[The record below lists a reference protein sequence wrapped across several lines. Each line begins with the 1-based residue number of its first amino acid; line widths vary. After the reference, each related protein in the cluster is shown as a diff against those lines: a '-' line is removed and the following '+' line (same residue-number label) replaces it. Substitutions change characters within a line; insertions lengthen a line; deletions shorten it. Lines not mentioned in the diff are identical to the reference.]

1 MKKLLVLVL
10 ALSLVAC
17 MALSVSADNKITTST
32 GSNSVTAQIN
42 LTNEYENV
50 GGENIAAATVHSV
63 DVEWADTVFEYTY
76 VTIAGETATKILTWD
91 PDNHEYIVNNAS
103 SSSIDTSKSDWT
115 AKDATV
121 TVTNHSNA
129 EVTATVTVADN
140 DAGVTFTVTGGDDDG
155 ASAEL
160 ADASVVAYQNTDAAA
175 KATFTISASGTPTT
189 SFTVAMTVTL
199 G

>member
-17 MALSVSADNKITTST
+17 MALSVSAAKIEDSD

-50 GGENIAAATVHSV
+50 GGENIAADIVYAV
-63 DVEWADTVFEYTY
+63 DVEWANTVFEYTY
-76 VTIAGETATKILTWD
+76 VTVAGETATKILTWD
-91 PDNHEYIVNNAS
+91 PDNHEYIVNTES
-103 SSSIDTSKSDWT
+103 SSSIDTSKSTWT
-115 AKDATV
+115 DNGATV

-129 EVTATVTVADN
+129 DVTATVTVADN
-140 DAGVTFTVTGGDDDG
+140 DAGVTFTVKRGEENV

-160 ADASVVAYQNTDAAA
+160 EDAYVHAYQNFDGADSAM
-175 KATFTISASGTPTT
+175 FTITASGAPTT
-189 SFTVAMTVTL
+189 SFTVDMTVTL
-199 G
+199 S